1 MDEERPSLTAEGA
14 AEMRALHQTIDGEP
28 KILDDPI
35 SVRLV
40 DPQSDSYW
48 SRVERLERMPEP
60 SRLRFKATFVM
71 RSRFGEDR
79 LAESVVNGV
88 RQYVLLGARLDSG
101 RNGQGLDNLKE
112 LEEAGA
118 FNNRSLVFIA
128 CDNH

>member
-1 MDEERPSLTAEGA
+1 
-14 AEMRALHQTIDGEP
+14 
-28 KILDDPI
+28 
-35 SVRLV
+35 
-40 DPQSDSYW
+40 
-48 SRVERLERMPEP
+48 
-60 SRLRFKATFVM
+60 M
-71 RSRFGEDR
+71 RSRFAEDC

-101 RNGQGLDNLKE
+101 GNGQGLDNLKE